1 MPWFTK
7 QRKKKA
13 KNIKHKRSKKI
24 FRIKL
29 RNDRFRLFGPHSKP
43 ISDSRPISACFGRF
57 GRRPKQLDPANMAWF
72 WPNQP
77 GSTQI
82 EAKLAQI
89 EPSQREYVK
98 KKSSDAAPMCK
109 QPRQMPHPASDS
121 GEAPSQ
127 PRPCF
132 IVCHTRS
139 LKSSNS

>member
-57 GRRPKQLDPANMAWF
+57 GRRPKQLDSANTAWF

-77 GSTQI
+77 GSAQI

-98 KKSSDAAPMCK
+98 KKKLRRGTNVQAAASDAT
-109 QPRQMPHPASDS
+109 PRIGLQWGTLPTASML
-121 GEAPSQ
+121 
-127 PRPCF
+127 
-132 IVCHTRS
+132 HS
-139 LKSSNS
+139 LPY

>member
-13 KNIKHKRSKKI
+13 KNIKKKRKHKRSKKI

-43 ISDSRPISACFGRF
+43 ISVVPAWFKADFGRF
-57 GRRPKQLDPANMAWF
+57 SRQPKQLDSANTAWF

-77 GSTQI
+77 GSAQI

-89 EPSQREYVK
+89 EPSQRKSMK
-98 KKSSDAAPMCK
+98 KKKLRRGTDVQAAASDAT
-109 QPRQMPHPASDS
+109 PRIGLQWGTLP
-121 GEAPSQ
+121 
-127 PRPCF
+127 
-132 IVCHTRS
+132 IVSMLHS
-139 LKSSNS
+139 LPY